1 MPASLVLAVLLLG
14 TPTLRAQVSGTVAV
28 SEPPVR
34 ILPAQAT
41 AAREGPMGPLAR
53 NQRPA
58 QRLAGE
64 DAPPTY
70 QIQLE
75 PPGLEQLAGGMQ
87 SDETLHERI
96 RQRTLDIDPNE
107 RIEFPAEPI
116 LSRQRYFGRGGLWA
130 ARTMI
135 VEPDYVCYRKLL
147 FQDRNAERYGW
158 DLGFIQPAVS
168 YGLFFWD
175 AFFLPA
181 HLFNDPCRK
190 NDCSRGYCMPGDPV
204 PYLLYPPKLSLTGLV
219 AEAGAIIAVCA
230 IFP

>member
-1 MPASLVLAVLLLG
+1 M
-14 TPTLRAQVSGTVAV
+14 RAQGTGPVAV
-28 SEPPVR
+28 AEPPVR
-34 ILPAQAT
+34 ILRAQVPPD
-41 AAREGPMGPLAR
+41 GPPGLAR
-53 NQRPA
+53 NQRPGGT
-58 QRLAGE
+58 RSGAGE
-64 DAPPTY
+64 DSQPTY

-75 PPGLEQLAGGMQ
+75 PPGLEQLSRGMQ

-116 LSRQRYFGRGGLWA
+116 LSRERYFGRAGLWPT
-130 ARTMI
+130 RTMI
-135 VEPDYVCYRKLL
+135 VEPDFVCYGKLL

-158 DLGFIQPAVS
+158 DLGFIQPVVS
-168 YGLFFWD
+168 VGLFYWD
-175 AFFLPA
+175 AFLLPA

-204 PYLLYPPKLSLTGLV
+204 PYLLYPPELTLTGIV